1 MTAAHP
7 TRGATAIRASVFH
20 APPCDTSSWQEKSSA
35 TGWHRSTTCASSC
48 DWSRRSGS
56 PSGAVGWG
64 RRLRRCVIS
73 GRSRRC
79 PESFKYFSSV
89 LTYTFPR
96 MRVDRRL
103 LALIAVVAVIA
114 IFIDGFAYVYRL
126 ATNQP
131 LTGPLRGVPTLSI
144 PFLGFEQQIFVHK
157 GLDLQ
162 GGTHLEL
169 EITNVRSG
177 ITPSAARDIAVAIIE
192 RRVNSSGYAE
202 SVVRPEGQ
210 NRIIVEL
217 PGVNLEQ
224 AKQILGKT
232 SYLTIWKWEPG
243 TPDAA
248 TLQQLNP
255 TDAQKYPGYKPVYTG
270 IDGSMITNA
279 SRSTDSQTNTPD
291 VTISF
296 NSKGSDLFCAF
307 TRDRVTHPQGDP
319 QNKLAIFID
328 KDLIEDA
335 NVISEICGG
344 TAQITGGFTP
354 ASAQALAIQLN
365 SGSLPGTVT
374 LASATEVG
382 ATLGATTVK
391 LSLLAGAFGLAI
403 VILFMLFYYR
413 LPGVVASLALL
424 LYAAITLA
432 IFKFF
437 GVTLTLAGLTGF
449 ILSVG
454 MAVDANVLI
463 FERVKEELRGG
474 RTLGAA
480 MEAGVHR
487 AWPAIRHSNIST
499 LITCFVLYFFGAPLI
514 KGFAITLAIGVLV
527 SMFSAIVTTQQF
539 LQVLAGLRPAR
550 RLALYGVQAP
560 KAA

>member
-1 MTAAHP
+1 
-7 TRGATAIRASVFH
+7 
-20 APPCDTSSWQEKSSA
+20 
-35 TGWHRSTTCASSC
+35 
-48 DWSRRSGS
+48 
-56 PSGAVGWG
+56 
-64 RRLRRCVIS
+64 
-73 GRSRRC
+73 
-79 PESFKYFSSV
+79 
-89 LTYTFPR
+89 

-103 LALIAVVAVIA
+103 LALIAVVAVLA
-114 IFIDGFAYVYRL
+114 LFIDGFAYIYRA

-131 LTGPLRGVPTLSI
+131 LTGPIRGVPTLNI
-144 PFLGFEQQIFVHK
+144 GFLGFSQQIYVHK

-169 EITNVRSG
+169 EITKVRSG
-177 ITPSAARDIAVAIIE
+177 TTPQAARDIAVSIIE

-202 SVVRPEGQ
+202 AVVRPEGS

-232 SYLTIWKWEPG
+232 SYLTIWKWVPG

-248 TLQQLNP
+248 TLEQLNP
-255 TDAQKYPGYKPVYTG
+255 RDAQKYPGYKPVPTN
-270 IDGSMITNA
+270 IDGGMITNA
-279 SRSTDSQTNTPD
+279 SRSTDPNNNQPD

-296 NSKGSDLFCAF
+296 NQPGSDLFCTF
-307 TRDRVTHPQGDP
+307 TRERVTHPQGTP
-319 QNKLAIFID
+319 ENKLAIFID
-328 KDLIEDA
+328 KDLVEDA
-335 NVISEICGG
+335 NVIQEICGG

-365 SGSLPGTVT
+365 SGSLPGTISI
-374 LASATEVG
+374 ASATEVG
-382 ATLGATTVK
+382 ATLGASTVQ
-391 LSLLAGAFGLAI
+391 LSLLAGAFGLAV
-403 VILFMLFYYR
+403 VILFMLLYYR
-413 LPGVVASLALL
+413 LPGVVASIALL
-424 LYAAITLA
+424 LYAAIALA
-432 IFKFF
+432 IFKLF
-437 GVTLTLAGLTGF
+437 GVTLTLAGLAGF
-449 ILSVG
+449 ILSIG

-463 FERVKEELRGG
+463 FERLKEELRAG

-487 AWPAIRHSNIST
+487 AWPAIRDSNIST

-514 KGFAITLAIGVLV
+514 KGFAITLAVGVGV

-539 LQVLAGLRPAR
+539 LQILAGLRPAR
-550 RLALYGVQAP
+550 RLALYGVQPPTP